1 MTTALKQKSVMLVGA
16 WENEKGTIW
25 FSFLQ
30 PSLDCTLAPMQ
41 IKTKDQVY
49 DSMYLLCEDAD
60 GLFLE
65 VDGIPKVVYRIR
77 HLSER
82 ILTVEYRNQQESLF
96 RQ

>member
-1 MTTALKQKSVMLVGA
+1 MTPELQEKSKLLVGA

-30 PSLDCTLAPMQ
+30 PSLDCTQAPMQ

-49 DSMYLLCEDAD
+49 DSMYLLCEDPE
-60 GLFLE
+60 GLYLE
-65 VDGIPKVVYRIR
+65 VDGIPKVVYRVR
-77 HLSER
+77 YLGER
-82 ILTVEYRNQQESLF
+82 ILTVEYHSQQESLF